1 MIEDQ
6 VLFHLP
12 KFGKN
17 IFSLRGFPRPLKG
30 HDKAVRQ
37 GPRFGTL
44 KSVSTQGVSTT
55 YSVLCLIIAAD
66 RLLLAENKYYA

>member
-17 IFSLRGFPRPLKG
+17 IFSLRGFPHPLKG
-30 HDKAVRQ
+30 HDEAVPQRA
-37 GPRFGTL
+37 GFGTL
-44 KSVSTQGVSTT
+44 KSVST
-55 YSVLCLIIAAD
+55 LCCFD
-66 RLLLAENKYYA
+66 RKSEEKASC

>member
-17 IFSLRGFPRPLKG
+17 IFSLRGFPHPLKG
-30 HDKAVRQ
+30 HEKTVRE

-44 KSVSTQGVSTT
+44 KYVSTHTDIDIYIYIYIICTYIYTT
-55 YSVLCLIIAAD
+55 F
-66 RLLLAENKYYA
+66 

>member
-44 KSVSTQGVSTT
+44 KSVSTRMHTWVPGYGYPGTLPGYPQVR
-55 YSVLCLIIAAD
+55 AQ
-66 RLLLAENKYYA
+66 